1 MMAKSRVEPLIQE
14 EVSDPQTNGVVR
26 EQQTPEAA
34 AKPSAM
40 FTREAFEAMREDED
54 MAPSL
59 EEQDETYIPLGRP
72 PKGYFTIHPQKA
84 YELKYAF
91 TYDFRKSTGKTDPYL
106 VMRPVWAYFPSAL
119 IRIKR
124 LVLCQTFE
132 DEALRTWL
140 WLADWFEDGE
150 TPSEFHKS
158 VDRAIARGRQTWIQ
172 ALFIGGIY
180 QVRRWP
186 ESRLGQMP
194 EPVWPDRDLF
204 DILQETLQDRIIAT
218 PDHELI
224 QAIGEEWR

>member
-59 EEQDETYIPLGRP
+59 EEQDEAYIPLGRP
-72 PKGYFTIHPQKA
+72 PKG
-84 YELKYAF
+84 
-91 TYDFRKSTGKTDPYL
+91 FRKNTGKTDPYL